1 MSMHMIRGV
10 QVHGV
15 GKRRKV
21 KQKSNKLLK
30 AEAEHKKFLDK
41 LGVGKSKGDYR
52 YDLPTYKVA
61 NNYPPTSD
69 TICANGTKKQSNKY
83 TGNEIAG
90 IVTTH
95 KSNLM
100 PVRKDNKQAAVD
112 AANMRR

>member
-10 QVHGV
+10 QVHG
-15 GKRRKV
+15 
-21 KQKSNKLLK
+21 
-30 AEAEHKKFLDK
+30 
-41 LGVGKSKGDYR
+41 KSKMKRKPGWKQAQADHEAFLKKMGVTGKKSEWR
-52 YDLPTYKVA
+52 AEKPDLKSDRIL
-61 NNYPPTSD
+61 PPTSD
-69 TICANGTKKQSNKY
+69 VVCGNGTKRDTVKY
-83 TGNEIAG
+83 TGDEIAG

>member
-10 QVHGV
+10 QVHG
-15 GKRRKV
+15 
-21 KQKSNKLLK
+21 
-30 AEAEHKKFLDK
+30 
-41 LGVGKSKGDYR
+41 KSKRKRKPGWQKAMADHEKRLKELGIKGTGGNAHLSIPDYNTGPR
-52 YDLPTYKVA
+52 MTSDKVA
-61 NNYPPTSD
+61 G
-69 TICANGTKKQSNKY
+69 NGALKEQNKY

-100 PVRKDNKQAAVD
+100 PVRKDNKQSFKD

>member
-10 QVHGV
+10 QVHGKS
-15 GKRRKV
+15 KRKRKPGW
-21 KQKSNKLLK
+21 QKAMADHEKRLK
-30 AEAEHKKFLDK
+30 E
-41 LGVGKSKGDYR
+41 LGVTGKGGDAGLKIPDYNTGPR
-52 YDLPTYKVA
+52 MTSDKVA
-61 NNYPPTSD
+61 G
-69 TICANGTKKQSNKY
+69 NGALKEQNKY

-100 PVRKDNKQAAVD
+100 PVRKDNKQSFKD

>member
-10 QVHGV
+10 QVHG
-15 GKRRKV
+15 KSKV
-21 KQKSNKLLK
+21 KRKPGWKKALADHEERLK
-30 AEAEHKKFLDK
+30 K
-41 LGVGKSKGDYR
+41 LGVTGKGGDAQLKIPDYTTGPR
-52 YDLPTYKVA
+52 M
-61 NNYPPTSD
+61 TSD
-69 TICANGTKKQSNKY
+69 KIPGNGNVKQNNKY

-100 PVRKDNKQAAVD
+100 PVRKDNKQSFID